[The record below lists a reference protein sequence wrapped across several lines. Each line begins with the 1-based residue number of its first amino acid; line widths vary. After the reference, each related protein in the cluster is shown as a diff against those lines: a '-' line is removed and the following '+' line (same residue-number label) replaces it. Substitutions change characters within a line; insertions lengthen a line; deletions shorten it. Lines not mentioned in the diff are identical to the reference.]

1 MIGILLK
8 KQFMEIFRTYFY
20 NAKTNKRRSTASTVM
35 FIVLFA
41 LIMVGMLGGM
51 FTALS
56 IALCSTLTGAG
67 LDWMY
72 FALLSLIA
80 IFLGAFGSV
89 FNTYSGLYLA
99 RDNELLLSLP
109 IPVKALIVSRLLG
122 VYLMGLMYSG
132 VVIVPGV
139 IVYWIVAPFRLL
151 AVLGGLLIVFLISVI
166 VLILSCLLGWVV
178 AQISKKLKNRSFIVV
193 IVSLAFFGVYYYIS
207 FRAQSAI
214 ADLLENAGA
223 YGDKWKSAAYPLY
236 VFGKVGAGDGLSM
249 LAATLV
255 IGALAA
261 LTWCLLSRSFIGIAT
276 SSGASAHK
284 AYKKSEVRVKG
295 ISAALLGRELSRFAS
310 SANYMLNCGLGTLF
324 LPVLGIAA
332 LIKGGYVANLLGEV
346 FGAQSDV
353 ITVLAIALICLAAS
367 MNDMATPSVSLE
379 GKSLWILRSLPIDT
393 WGILRAKVL
402 LQLLLTGI
410 PTLFCAVCLVIA
422 LQPTPIQGAFLL
434 VIPCL
439 YVVASAMFSLIV
451 GLKWVNLN
459 WTSEIVLIKQSFN
472 VLLAM
477 AFGWVF
483 TAVVAVGGL
492 FLSGILGGVL
502 FFSLLT
508 ALGIVLCVL
517 LGLWLRKKGVAVF
530 EAL

>member
-236 VFGKVGAGDGLSM
+236 VFGKVGAGDG
-249 LAATLV
+249 TQ
-255 IGALAA
+255 
-261 LTWCLLSRSFIGIAT
+261 
-276 SSGASAHK
+276 
-284 AYKKSEVRVKG
+284 
-295 ISAALLGRELSRFAS
+295 
-310 SANYMLNCGLGTLF
+310 GL
-324 LPVLGIAA
+324 
-332 LIKGGYVANLLGEV
+332 
-346 FGAQSDV
+346 
-353 ITVLAIALICLAAS
+353 
-367 MNDMATPSVSLE
+367 
-379 GKSLWILRSLPIDT
+379 
-393 WGILRAKVL
+393 
-402 LQLLLTGI
+402 
-410 PTLFCAVCLVIA
+410 
-422 LQPTPIQGAFLL
+422 
-434 VIPCL
+434 
-439 YVVASAMFSLIV
+439 
-451 GLKWVNLN
+451 
-459 WTSEIVLIKQSFN
+459 
-472 VLLAM
+472 
-477 AFGWVF
+477 
-483 TAVVAVGGL
+483 
-492 FLSGILGGVL
+492 
-502 FFSLLT
+502 
-508 ALGIVLCVL
+508 
-517 LGLWLRKKGVAVF
+517 
-530 EAL
+530 